1 VRRNEVGAKEC
12 LPLCCICDTLLFM
25 KTAIIHARIE
35 PSIKRKAE
43 SVLQALGLSP
53 TEAIRMFYRQITLR
67 GGLPFAVIIP
77 NEQTAAALKKSR
89 RGEDVEEF
97 ADLDQMFESWKK

>member
-1 VRRNEVGAKEC
+1 
-12 LPLCCICDTLLFM
+12 M

-35 PSIKRKAE
+35 PSTKRKAE
-43 SVLQALGLSP
+43 RVLQTLGLSP

-67 GGLPFAVIIP
+67 GGLPFAVVIP
-77 NEQTAAALKKSR
+77 NDRTVATLKKSR

-97 ADLDQMFESWKK
+97 ADLNQMFESWEK

>member
-1 VRRNEVGAKEC
+1 
-12 LPLCCICDTLLFM
+12 M

-35 PSIKRKAE
+35 PKTKRKAE
-43 SVLQALGLSP
+43 SVLQTLGLSP

-77 NEQTAAALKKSR
+77 NEQTAATLKKSR

-97 ADLDQMFESWKK
+97 EDLNQMFESWEK

>member
-1 VRRNEVGAKEC
+1 MF
-12 LPLCCICDTLLFM
+12 FM

-35 PSIKRKAE
+35 PGTKRSAE
-43 SVLQALGLSP
+43 GVLQRLGLSP

-77 NEQTAAALKKSR
+77 NEQTSSTLAKSR
-89 RGEDVEEF
+89 RGEEIEEF
-97 ADLDQMFESWKK
+97 ANLDQMFKSWEK

>member
-1 VRRNEVGAKEC
+1 
-12 LPLCCICDTLLFM
+12 M

-35 PSIKRKAE
+35 PDTKRSAE
-43 SVLQALGLSP
+43 GVLHKLGLSP

-77 NEQTAAALKKSR
+77 NEQTAATLAKSR
-89 RGEDVEEF
+89 HGEEVEKF
-97 ADLDQMFESWKK
+97 VDLDQMFKSWEK